1 MPKKERGRSES
12 TRPIVKRSP
21 SWCRYQPE
29 EVEALVIKLAK
40 DGNPPSKIGVI
51 LRDQYGIPLVRPV
64 TGKTITEILKG
75 NGLGPEIPEDLDAQ
89 LKKAARLHV
98 HLENNRKDR
107 NNMKA
112 LQAVEAKIRRL
123 AKYYKSKGVLPED
136 WKYTSATYVF
146 R

>member
-1 MPKKERGRSES
+1 M
-12 TRPIVKRSP
+12 
-21 SWCRYQPE
+21 
-29 EVEALVIKLAK
+29 KLAK
-40 DGNPPSKIGVI
+40 DGNPPSKIGII

-64 TGKTITEILKG
+64 AGKTITKILKD

-89 LKKAARLHV
+89 LKRAARLHV
-98 HLENNRKDR
+98 HLEKNRKDK

-136 WKYTSATYVF
+136 WKYTSAIYVF